1 LRRDFPEYNEQQ
13 NYLYN
18 AQKNENFSLNIN
30 LQQPQNWIKRNMHFY
45 LVYSCIKN
53 DAGYIQL
60 MNVDNLPPVWI
71 TPKHALA
78 RPQEHLIST

>member
-1 LRRDFPEYNEQQ
+1 
-13 NYLYN
+13 
-18 AQKNENFSLNIN
+18 
-30 LQQPQNWIKRNMHFY
+30 MHFY

-60 MNVDNLPPVWI
+60 MNVDNLPLVWI

-78 RPQEHLIST
+78 RP

>member
-1 LRRDFPEYNEQQ
+1 
-13 NYLYN
+13 
-18 AQKNENFSLNIN
+18 
-30 LQQPQNWIKRNMHFY
+30 MHFY